1 MPRYKVT
8 DTQTLLRLNER
19 AASEGRAFYMKDT
32 QAVDPAGWAV
42 TLDIDPRGDN
52 LITVLAVDQL
62 NSDDAI
68 EAWLLLT
75 SEEYDALGPDY
86 YETDPRVNR
95 RTGFN
100 QLRPFDGDYGTDLM
114 ALGQRA
120 GEAQS
125 ALEGAVNA
133 PDTTP
138 SVLKK
143 AVNDAL
149 DAWTW
154 PEALQSTLEA
164 VKEELE
170 LHSPSAAALGD
181 VKARVGRA
189 LETA

>member
-19 AASEGRAFYMKDT
+19 AASEDRAFYMKDPH
-32 QAVDPAGWAV
+32 AVDPAGWAV
-42 TLDIDPRGDN
+42 ALDIDPRGDH
-52 LITVLAVDQL
+52 LITVLAVDQVS
-62 NSDDAI
+62 SDAAI

-75 SEEYDALGPDY
+75 SEEYDALGPDF

-133 PDTTP
+133 PDTNA
-138 SVLKK
+138 SVLTKV
-143 AVNDAL
+143 VNDAL

-170 LHSPSAAALGD
+170 VRSPSAGALTD
-181 VKARVGRA
+181 VKARISRA
-189 LETA
+189 LEPA